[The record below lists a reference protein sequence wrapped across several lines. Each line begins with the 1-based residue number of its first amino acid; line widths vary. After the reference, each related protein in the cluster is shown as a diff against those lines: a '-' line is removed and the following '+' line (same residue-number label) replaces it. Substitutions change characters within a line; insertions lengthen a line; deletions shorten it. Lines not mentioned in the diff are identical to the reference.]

1 MSRGAAHRSTLVGEA
16 WLTRREVKVG
26 DRKAL
31 LCRVR
36 TRHDVARG
44 ACQRRDLTRRN
55 LLTCVRTALQVNG
68 KYFATGHLCTHYKAP
83 LVKGT
88 LSEDGRIMCPW
99 HGACFNAKN
108 GDVEDA
114 PALDGAGA
122 RV

>member
-1 MSRGAAHRSTLVGEA
+1 MSGPRARTRN
-16 WLTRREVKVG
+16 LTRRK
-26 DRKAL
+26 RP
-31 LCRVR
+31 
-36 TRHDVARG
+36 
-44 ACQRRDLTRRN
+44 
-55 LLTCVRTALQVNG
+55 TCVRAALQVDG

-99 HGACFNAKN
+99 HGACFNAKT

-122 RV
+122 RVQGRAVTVPPPLTSAAPL